1 VTTPPW
7 LIELPTCEST
17 NSWALAHAEA
27 LAHGACVWTTRQTAG
42 RGRGSKRW
50 YAPPGVLTA
59 SFVLVQSSALASRQ
73 LSLAAGLA
81 VAHAVED
88 LTPRARISI
97 KWPNDCYY
105 DNRKLAGILC
115 ERSSSDERVII
126 GIGLNLD
133 PQWDQ
138 SPDQLPFALD
148 SAASVAEACLP
159 EDKRRVP
166 TMPAMLQSLRR
177 YLIEASGMI
186 SADGWDKL
194 LTPLRTRDWLRG
206 KQVTVEDGAKQCS
219 GQAAG
224 FDADG
229 NLLLQE
235 GTTVHRMQAGT
246 VTATDTAP
254 AAARSS
260 RWFANPRRKSRGT
273 PGS

>member
-1 VTTPPW
+1 VAALPW
-7 LIELPTCEST
+7 LIELESCAST

-27 LAHGACVWTTRQTAG
+27 LAHGSCVWTTKQTAG
-42 RGRGSKRW
+42 RGRGNKGW
-50 YAPPGVLTA
+50 FAPPGVLTA
-59 SFVLVQSSALASRQ
+59 SFVLVQSSALAARQ

-115 ERSSSDERVII
+115 ERSSSDERVIV

-133 PQWDQ
+133 PHWDQ
-138 SPDQLPFALD
+138 SPEQLPFAID

-159 EDKRRVP
+159 NDKHRVP
-166 TMPAMLQSLRR
+166 TMPEMLQALRR
-177 YLIEASGMI
+177 YLIEAAGMI
-186 SADGWDKL
+186 SADGWAKL

-206 KQVTVEDGAKQCS
+206 KQVTVVDGTNRVS
-219 GQAAG
+219 GVGAG

-229 NLLLQE
+229 HLLLNE
-235 GTTVHRMQAGT
+235 GTTQHRMSGGT
-246 VTATDTAP
+246 VTASGTET

-260 RWFANPRRKSRGT
+260 RWFANPRRKTRGT